1 MFVLIITILVFLLV
15 IGLVIF
21 GFFYKNRPNSI
32 NVNPNSHKTKR
43 YCAKNITTCDL
54 KNDNCGDV
62 CIENET
68 GVEMSCNPT
77 GDGQTG
83 VCSEKIPQDSCNTEN
98 GALPILTAWGGN
110 GPPEM
115 SWDCFCSEP
124 DLAGG
129 TDCALN
135 PNFCDPNLS
144 NNGVEVSGGVLNSTD
159 YQCNCAP
166 GSSQIDRG
174 DGKPTLCVPGNVDP
188 QIYINSKSNYSIT
201 SSPPPLSCEKNS
213 DCPLYNQNW
222 VQDLNNGT
230 IKPHSKIGICSNNV
244 CTIQRVPDYKSAC
257 DWAVKNAGSSSSTG
271 TITSNPPQSTVDLY
285 LFGQNLWNTF
295 NEANRKEDLV
305 YCVSSDS
312 GPCDA
317 SCQQTNA
324 AVYDRNLKRI
334 RNGTLQAPNV
344 KTIYWVGPNS
354 QNFAMSD
361 LYLPKP
367 DNSTAWH
374 PDPAFTCQ
382 EFCDNLQRFN
392 GDQTYNITQV
402 GTPPD
407 CNSTVACNKFCS
419 PLWSADSSQVARKCA
434 DNIMIKAN
442 CTDGHKGCCCDKV

>member
-21 GFFYKNRPNSI
+21 GFFYKNRPNAI
-32 NVNPNSHKTKR
+32 IVNPNSHKTKR

-54 KNDNCGDV
+54 TNDNCGDV

-129 TDCALN
+129 SDCALN

-144 NNGVEVSGGVLNSTD
+144 NNGVEVSGSVINSTD
-159 YQCNCAP
+159 YVCNCAA

-174 DGKPTLCVPGNVDP
+174 DGKPPLCVPGNVDP
-188 QIYINSKSNYSIT
+188 QIYINSKSNYKIK
-201 SSPPPLSCEKNS
+201 SSPPPLYCEKNS
-213 DCPLYNQNW
+213 DCPLYNPNW
-222 VQDLNNGT
+222 VSDLDVGA

-244 CTIQRVPDYKSAC
+244 CTIKRVPDYKSAC
-257 DWAVKNAGSSSSTG
+257 EWAIKNSGSPGSTG
-271 TITSNPPQSTVDLY
+271 TIMSSPPQSTVDFSR
-285 LFGQNLWNTF
+285 FGQNLWNTF

-305 YCVSSDS
+305 YCVSINP
-312 GPCDA
+312 GPCDEA
-317 SCQQTNA
+317 ACQKQMD
-324 AVYDRNLKRI
+324 AVYDSNLERI
-334 RNGTLQAPNV
+334 RKGTLQGS
-344 KTIYWVGPNS
+344 KC
-354 QNFAMSD
+354 QNYILGRSKF
-361 LYLPKP
+361 
-367 DNSTAWH
+367 
-374 PDPAFTCQ
+374 
-382 EFCDNLQRFN
+382 R
-392 GDQTYNITQV
+392 
-402 GTPPD
+402 
-407 CNSTVACNKFCS
+407 KFCNVR
-419 PLWSADSSQVARKCA
+419 LVFAQTGQF
-434 DNIMIKAN
+434 NFL
-442 CTDGHKGCCCDKV
+442 